1 MLNIILKSVAHH
13 FETCGTSFW
22 NLPKSGQEQKYVK
35 KKFISINKGIYCMA
49 NCADYKKTIMVCNG
63 ILWLELLDFL
73 GYGTFSL
80 MPWGINVWHGLYGI
94 SRNLY
99 WLHLGLS
106 QMTARALA
114 SLALTES
121 HGKQA
126 CSAGWVYNRAR
137 ARLLRGML
145 TPKPYYILRS
155 YNYL

>member
-1 MLNIILKSVAHH
+1 MLHTILKSVAHH

-80 MPWGINVWHGLYGI
+80 MPWGINVWHGIYGI

-114 SLALTES
+114 SLALPES
-121 HGKQA
+121 NGTISRNVDNIRDVNSIIIYLCVYFRVIPSAQAKQA
-126 CSAGWVYNRAR
+126 PA
-137 ARLLRGML
+137 
-145 TPKPYYILRS
+145 
-155 YNYL
+155 